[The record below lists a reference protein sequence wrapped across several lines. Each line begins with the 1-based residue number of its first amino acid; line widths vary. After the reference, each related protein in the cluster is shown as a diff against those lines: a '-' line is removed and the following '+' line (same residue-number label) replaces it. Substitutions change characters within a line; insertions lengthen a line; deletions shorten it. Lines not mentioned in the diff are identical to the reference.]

1 VGLAIAG
8 PLGLLSIL
16 LEDLPD
22 RLGVGPLALD
32 LREVGFPEALA
43 HMDSVST
50 RGPVETQVVLGA
62 MVSTSQFSLLWKEAS
77 EMELA
82 GRVALVTGGS
92 GDLGAAICR
101 ALAGSKMDVA
111 VTFVGEKDR
120 AQHVVAEVDAA
131 GCRGWAVQL
140 DQSTVDQ
147 PDKVIASVVEHF
159 GRLDVL
165 VNNAAWNIGIPFADL
180 EALTPEIF
188 DRMYF
193 TNLRGP
199 YLLARAG
206 ARAMKEQG
214 DGRIV
219 NVASIGGLYPASSSI
234 AYSTTKAGLIHLTR
248 CLAVAL
254 APSVLVNCVAP
265 GLIEGTRM
273 AARLP
278 DAVREGGLQ
287 RAVLHRAASVEDI
300 AEQVITF
307 CRTDS
312 INGQV
317 MPIDAGSV
325 FN

>member
-1 VGLAIAG
+1 
-8 PLGLLSIL
+8 
-16 LEDLPD
+16 
-22 RLGVGPLALD
+22 
-32 LREVGFPEALA
+32 
-43 HMDSVST
+43 
-50 RGPVETQVVLGA
+50 
-62 MVSTSQFSLLWKEAS
+62 
-77 EMELA
+77 MELS
-82 GRVALVTGGS
+82 GKVALVTGGS
-92 GDLGAAICR
+92 GDLGSSICR
-101 ALAGSKMDVA
+101 ALARSKMSVA
-111 VTFVGEKDR
+111 ITFVGEKQR
-120 AQHVVAEVDAA
+120 AERVVAEVEQA
-131 GCRGWAVQL
+131 GCRAWAVHL
-140 DQSTVDQ
+140 DQSNVTE
-147 PDKVIASVVEHF
+147 PDEVVASTVEHF

-180 EALTPEIF
+180 DALTPEIF
-188 DRMYF
+188 DRMYA

-199 YLLARAG
+199 YLLARAA
-206 ARAMKEQG
+206 ARTMKEQG

-234 AYSTTKAGLIHLTR
+234 AYSSTKAGLIHLTR

-278 DAVREGGLQ
+278 DAVREGALQ
-287 RAVLHRAASVEDI
+287 RAVLHRAASVDDI
-300 AEQVITF
+300 AEQVVAF

-317 MPIDAGSV
+317 LPIDGGSV

>member
-1 VGLAIAG
+1 
-8 PLGLLSIL
+8 
-16 LEDLPD
+16 
-22 RLGVGPLALD
+22 
-32 LREVGFPEALA
+32 
-43 HMDSVST
+43 
-50 RGPVETQVVLGA
+50 
-62 MVSTSQFSLLWKEAS
+62 
-77 EMELA
+77 MELA

-92 GDLGAAICR
+92 GDLGSAICR
-101 ALAGSKMDVA
+101 ALARSKMDVA
-111 VTFVGEKDR
+111 VTYVGEKER
-120 AQHVVAEVDAA
+120 AERVVAEVKEA
-131 GCRGWAVQL
+131 GGRSWAVHL
-140 DQSTVDQ
+140 DQSTIDQ
-147 PDKVIASVVEHF
+147 PDKVVASAVEHF

-165 VNNAAWNIGIPFADL
+165 VNNAAWNIGIPFTDL
-180 EALTPEIF
+180 DALTPEIF
-188 DRMYF
+188 DRMYA

-199 YLLARAG
+199 YLLARAA
-206 ARAMKEQG
+206 ARTMKEAG
-214 DGRIV
+214 EGRIV

-234 AYSTTKAGLIHLTR
+234 AYSSMKAGLIHLTR

-300 AEQVITF
+300 AEQVVTF

-312 INGQV
+312 TNGQV
-317 MPIDAGSV
+317 IPIDAGSV

>member
-1 VGLAIAG
+1 
-8 PLGLLSIL
+8 
-16 LEDLPD
+16 
-22 RLGVGPLALD
+22 
-32 LREVGFPEALA
+32 
-43 HMDSVST
+43 
-50 RGPVETQVVLGA
+50 
-62 MVSTSQFSLLWKEAS
+62 
-77 EMELA
+77 MELA

-92 GDLGAAICR
+92 GDLGSSICR
-101 ALAGSKMDVA
+101 ALARGKMDVA
-111 VTFVGEKDR
+111 VTFIGEKQR
-120 AQHVVAEVDAA
+120 AERVVAEVEEA
-131 GCRGWAVQL
+131 GCRAWAVRL
-140 DQSTVDQ
+140 DQSNVTE
-147 PDKVIASVVEHF
+147 PDEVVASTVEHF

-180 EALTPEIF
+180 DALTPEIF
-188 DRMYF
+188 DRMYA

-199 YLLARAG
+199 YLLARAA
-206 ARAMKEQG
+206 ARPMKEQG
-214 DGRIV
+214 EGRIV

-234 AYSTTKAGLIHLTR
+234 AYSSTKAGLIHLTR

-287 RAVLHRAASVEDI
+287 RAVLHRAATVDDI
-300 AEQVITF
+300 AEQVVTF
-307 CRTDS
+307 SRTDS

-317 MPIDAGSV
+317 LPIDGGSV